1 MRSGFYMLIH
11 PAERRTRHNTTAT
24 FKPFKVHSETIMRIL
39 VIEDEAKIAA
49 AIKRGLE
56 MNGHA
61 IDTVHDA
68 DTGYAYAG
76 DQSYDVII
84 LDRMLPGSMD
94 GIELCRRI
102 RTDGVHTPVL
112 MLTARGTIGDKVE
125 GLNSGADD
133 YLVKPF
139 SFDEL
144 TARVRALLR
153 RPKTHTGT
161 VLQVG
166 NLQLDPVTYSV
177 TRAGEPIK
185 LSHKE
190 FQVLEYFMHHAGQ
203 VITKDTLINHIWNEE
218 ADVLPNTVEVYIGYL
233 RSKIDRPF
241 TSEKP
246 LLHTVR
252 GFGYSLGEK

>member
-1 MRSGFYMLIH
+1 
-11 PAERRTRHNTTAT
+11 
-24 FKPFKVHSETIMRIL
+24 MRIL
-39 VIEDEAKIAA
+39 VIEDEVKIAG

-56 MNGHA
+56 MHGHA
-61 IDTVHDA
+61 VDMVHDA
-68 DTGYAYAG
+68 DTGFSYAC
-76 DQSYDVII
+76 DPDYDLII

-94 GIELCRRI
+94 GVELCQKLR
-102 RTDGVHTPVL
+102 DDNVNTPVL

-153 RPKTHTGT
+153 RPAVTTGT
-161 VLQVG
+161 VMKVDDLE
-166 NLQLDPVTYSV
+166 LDPIKYSV
-177 TRAGEPIK
+177 KRAGQPVK

-190 FQVLEYFMHHAGQ
+190 FQVLEYFMTHKGQ
-203 VITKDTLINHIWNEE
+203 IITKDTLISHIWNED

-233 RSKIDRPF
+233 RAKIDRPF
-241 TSEKP
+241 KDKPP

-252 GFGYSLGEK
+252 GFGYRLGD

>member
-1 MRSGFYMLIH
+1 
-11 PAERRTRHNTTAT
+11 
-24 FKPFKVHSETIMRIL
+24 MRIL
-39 VIEDEAKIAA
+39 VVEDEVKIAS

-56 MNGHA
+56 MHGFA
-61 IDTVHDA
+61 VDTVHDA
-68 DTGYAYAG
+68 DNGLSYAA
-76 DQSYDVII
+76 DADYDVIV

-94 GIELCRRI
+94 GTELCRVLREKDI
-102 RTDGVHTPVL
+102 HTPIL

-153 RPKTHTGT
+153 RPAVSTGT
-161 VLQVG
+161 VLKEG
-166 NLQLDPVTYSV
+166 NLELDPINYTVK
-177 TRAGEPIK
+177 RAGIPIK

-190 FQVLEYFMHHAGQ
+190 FQVLEYFMHHARQ
-203 VITKDTLINHIWNEE
+203 IITKDTLIAHIWNED

-233 RSKIDRPF
+233 RSKIDKAFPD
-241 TSEKP
+241 EQP
-246 LLHTVR
+246 VLHTMR
-252 GFGYSLGEK
+252 GFGYKLQAGS